1 MNKSSKQP
9 SATRIAADKIRHLIF
24 TGELIADS
32 NHLESELAE
41 RLGMSRT
48 PVREATLTLQAQG
61 LLDVQ
66 PRKGVKIKS
75 ISTDDVFYLRDVLS
89 EMECMA
95 ARRAANHGYSKA
107 ELKTLFD
114 SVDAMQQALNDDD
127 RNAWAKADEAFHLE
141 LITLSQNKYLIAV
154 VKNLN
159 DQVRRVRAITLN
171 IRPSPTQSNKEHSQM
186 CQAILQGDADKA
198 DKVHRKHHQQVT
210 KLLIGILDQSGLKRV

>member
-1 MNKSSKQP
+1 MSKSSKQP
-9 SATRIAADKIRHLIF
+9 SATSIAADKIKHLIF

-48 PVREATLTLQAQG
+48 PVREATLSLQAQG

-75 ISTDDVFYLRDVLS
+75 RSTDDIFYLRDVLS

-95 ARRAANHGYSKA
+95 AKRAANYGYSKV
-107 ELKTLFD
+107 ELQTLFD
-114 SVDAMQQALNDDD
+114 AVEAMHQSLSNDD

-141 LITLSQNKYLIAV
+141 LINLSQNKYLIAV

-171 IRPSPTQSNKEHSQM
+171 IRPSPTQSTKEHKQL
-186 CQAILQGDADKA
+186 CQAILKGDAERA
-198 DKVHRKHHQQVT
+198 DKVHRTHHKKVT